1 MLRALA
7 CFDIIILTHGYLS
20 PGCGLEPQAF
30 NLLNWFHTTD
40 QFEPE
45 NGFDE
50 ILVSSLLM
58 CPNSKCLFVRD
69 EHIYEIKVD
78 CVWWQTMAVVTPGEL
93 IFIAVGYLCSAET
106 QKSAENQK
114 TSVTIAT
121 GIKTDSSDKVLS
133 LFMSNLLDARG
144 VAVWGKGRHETVMLP
159 SDSFCSTGTSC
170 CVVEV
175 HFKLGGKKGC
185 LVQIHN
191 RKFCF
196 IMFFSYLPPPRG

>member
-1 MLRALA
+1 M
-7 CFDIIILTHGYLS
+7 S
-20 PGCGLEPQAF
+20 
-30 NLLNWFHTTD
+30 
-40 QFEPE
+40 
-45 NGFDE
+45 
-50 ILVSSLLM
+50 V
-58 CPNSKCLFVRD
+58 FVRD

-78 CVWWQTMAVVTPGEL
+78 SVWWKTMADSLTVVTPGEL
-93 IFIAVGYLCSAET
+93 IFIAVGYFCSAET

-114 TSVTIAT
+114 TSVTTAT

-175 HFKLGGKKGC
+175 HFKLGGKKVVWSKSTTGSSF
-185 LVQIHN
+185 L
-191 RKFCF
+191 
-196 IMFFSYLPPPRG
+196 